1 MFKLRKLMKNKVVSN
16 ASWIICCR
24 IIQSILTLVVGMMT
38 ARYLGPSNYGLI
50 NYAASIVSF
59 MVPIMQLGL
68 NNIMV
73 QELINAP
80 EKEGEILGT
89 SLLLSV
95 IMSGVCM
102 VGVFMF
108 TAVVNAGETETILVC
123 VLYSINLL
131 FQGLEMI
138 QYWFQSKYKAKYTM
152 SVSLIAYVLVSAYKI
167 YLLATQKSIYWFALS
182 NAIDYMLISLTLI
195 CIYKK
200 LGGQRFSFSEQ
211 TAKAMVKKSSSYIL
225 SSLMVTIFAQTD
237 RIMLKLMLSDAATG
251 YYTAAT
257 ACVGITTFIYTAIVD
272 SARPSIF
279 SSLKSSKEKFEIN
292 VVRLYS
298 AITYISLFVCAAIV
312 IFAPWIISILYGS
325 EYNPSISALRIVVW
339 YSTFS
344 YYGVVRNIWI
354 LAEGKQKLLIVINL
368 LGALANVVLN
378 AIFIPVM
385 GVNGAALAS
394 LITQFFTNVI
404 VGWILKPIRRNN
416 YLIMKGLNPKLLVE
430 LIRKI

>member
-24 IIQSILTLVVGMMT
+24 IVQSILTLVVGMMT

-73 QELINAP
+73 QELINTP

-102 VGVFMF
+102 VGVFAF
-108 TAVVNAGETETILVC
+108 TAVVNAGETETIIVC
-123 VLYSINLL
+123 VLYSINLF

-152 SVSLIAYVLVSAYKI
+152 SVSLIAYVVVSAYKI

-182 NAIDYMLISLTLI
+182 NAIDYMMISVTLI
-195 CIYKK
+195 FIYKK
-200 LGGQRFSFSEQ
+200 LGGQRFSFSRS
-211 TAKAMVKKSSSYIL
+211 TAKTMVKKSSSYIL

-292 VVRLYS
+292 VARLYS
-298 AITYISLFVCAAIV
+298 AITYISLFVCVAMV

-325 EYNPSISALRIVVW
+325 EYSPSISALRIVVW

-368 LGALANVVLN
+368 LGALANVILN
-378 AIFIPVM
+378 AILIPIM

-394 LITQFFTNVI
+394 LVTQFFTNVI

-416 YLIMKGLNPKLLVE
+416 YLIIKGLNPKLLVE
-430 LIRKI
+430 MIRKI